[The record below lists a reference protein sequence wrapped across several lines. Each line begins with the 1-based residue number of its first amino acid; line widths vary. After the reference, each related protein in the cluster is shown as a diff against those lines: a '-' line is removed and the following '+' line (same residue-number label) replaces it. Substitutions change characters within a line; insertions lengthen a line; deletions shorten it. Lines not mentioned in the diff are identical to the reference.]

1 MVFDLDPGEGTS
13 IVECCAVA
21 ELIVEA
27 LAETH
32 PVVLAKTSGQKG
44 LQLYC
49 PVPAGSG
56 WDTVRDEAHDLARRL
71 ESEHR
76 DLVVSVMRKELRRG
90 RVLIDWSQNH
100 PAKTT
105 VAVYSVRATPRPMVS
120 TPVTLDE
127 VGRCART
134 GDPSLLHFDTEAG
147 VGPRGP
153 RRRPLRPPR
162 AGGRDARRTTT
173 TTKAKAK
180 TKAEPKTKTRTKS

>member
-21 ELIVEA
+21 ELVAGA
-27 LAETH
+27 LADTH

-49 PVPAGSG
+49 SVPARSR
-56 WDTVRDEAHDLARRL
+56 WDDVRDEAHAVARQL

-105 VAVYSVRATPRPMVS
+105 VCVYSVRATPQPMVS

-134 GDPSLLHFDTEAG
+134 GDPGLLRFDTEQVLA
-147 VGPRGP
+147 RG
-153 RRRPLRPPR
+153 
-162 AGGRDARRTTT
+162 GARR
-173 TTKAKAK
+173 
-180 TKAEPKTKTRTKS
+180 